1 LQRADA
7 ILATNL
13 MGATPTEQVM
23 PCCSLTCAL
32 TSSAIWAGVLP
43 SLRSAP
49 ATSRNASSSDSGSTS
64 GVIARKMAMTSLET
78 SPYSP
83 CRGGMKTACGHSR
96 LARLI
101 GIADRTPNA
110 RASYVAD
117 STTPRAPSPPTTT
130 GCPARSGRSRSS
142 TLA

>member
-1 LQRADA
+1 MQRADA

-13 MGATPTEQVM
+13 RGATPTEQVM
-23 PCCSLTCAL
+23 PCCSRTWARM
-32 TSSAIWAGVLP
+32 SSAIRAGEP

-49 ATSRNASSSDSGSTS
+49 DTSRNASSSDSGSTS
-64 GVIARKMAMTSLET
+64 GVTARKTAMTSLDT

-83 CRGGMKTACGHSR
+83 CRGGMKTACGHCR
-96 LARLI
+96 LACPT
-101 GIADRTPNA
+101 GIAERTPNA

-117 STTPRAPSPPTTT
+117 STTLRAPRPPTTT
-130 GCPARSGRSRSS
+130 GLPARSGRSLSS